1 MPTIISENKRGRGRP
16 SLDEV
21 LGLLDE
27 EVALLK
33 GSLGGLP
40 RAIEA
45 DEILR
50 AIWLD
55 DVHNS
60 TAIEGNTMTRAQVEA
75 LVERGRAASAALL
88 ENLEVRG
95 YADAADWAYRNAL
108 NYDRV
113 PVTLVSELHK
123 LAVKLAWDLEP
134 PATRDQPGAWRKTPV
149 TVRAVKVS
157 MPATIPADLDSW
169 SKSTGKLGERHP
181 VVHAA
186 IHHAWFERI
195 HPFADGNGRVGRLLL
210 NFMLIQRGY
219 PPAVILKSQR
229 QRYLRGLEL
238 ADGNNP
244 HPLAEVIARAV
255 SGTLTRFLIPNLAG
269 AAKLIPLSALA
280 AQSPYSPQ
288 YLRLLVFER
297 KLRAVPDGRLWLSSR
312 KWLDEYTATRD
323 PRGARP
329 KGAKRGR
336 AITQRS
342 AKRTGKK
349 MK

>member
-1 MPTIISENKRGRGRP
+1 MPTTISENRRGRGRP

-40 RAIEA
+40 RAVEA

-95 YADAADWAYRNAL
+95 YADAADWAYRNAP

-134 PATRDQPGAWRKTPV
+134 PATRDLTRGVAEDAGAG
-149 TVRAVKVS
+149 ACGQGFN
-157 MPATIPADLDSW
+157 A
-169 SKSTGKLGERHP
+169 G
-181 VVHAA
+181 
-186 IHHAWFERI
+186 
-195 HPFADGNGRVGRLLL
+195 GNPSRSRLLE
-210 NFMLIQRGY
+210 Q
-219 PPAVILKSQR
+219 VHR
-229 QRYLRGLEL
+229 QTRRETSR
-238 ADGNNP
+238 
-244 HPLAEVIARAV
+244 RAC
-255 SGTLTRFLIPNLAG
+255 SG
-269 AAKLIPLSALA
+269 
-280 AQSPYSPQ
+280 SP
-288 YLRLLVFER
+288 RMV
-297 KLRAVPDGRLWLSSR
+297 
-312 KWLDEYTATRD
+312 
-323 PRGARP
+323 
-329 KGAKRGR
+329 
-336 AITQRS
+336 
-342 AKRTGKK
+342 
-349 MK
+349 